1 MNSISPATTAVRRV
15 AHYLVA
21 DLFTVW
27 IHGPLCS
34 ETLMLLPYR
43 VLVEVYEENPV
54 LYGADK
60 KEYFNSLFRSL

>member
-1 MNSISPATTAVRRV
+1 MNSIPPTTTVRRT
-15 AHYLVA
+15 AHCLVA

-34 ETLMLLPYR
+34 VLRRLQYV
-43 VLVEVYEENPV
+43 VLVEVYEENSV

-60 KEYFNSLFRSL
+60 RRGVF